1 MLFRSRAKDFHKAVT
16 TSFGK
21 KMIAIRNAML
31 SYRGK
36 LAGKVSHMMP
46 DGCKVAMNYKVQVN
60 VLGEAMSFDTPAPDV
75 YLRNNTEAYK
85 FIKFQLN
92 TKEVHCDD
100 FIRNGF
106 VNMVQ
111 ATDALIARLIIVH
124 LKRLGAEHIIAVHD
138 CFRVSVHDMGL
149 LNQAIKNAY
158 RDLFGSIKN
167 EATDDMPLGTDIIGL
182 YFDGINRQLI
192 DIDDGIDISQF
203 FGTGVRRLQKIHGE
217 RVSHLISALGQTYY
231 FDK

>member
-1 MLFRSRAKDFHKAVT
+1 
-16 TSFGK
+16 
-21 KMIAIRNAML
+21 ML